1 MIMGIKPIAL
11 PGRFKI
17 PARIKNFNKL
27 AVNELKGLI
36 YLLSG
41 N

>member
-1 MIMGIKPIAL
+1 MIMGIKPRAT
-11 PGRFKI
+11 RKVYI
-17 PARIKNFNKL
+17 PARIKNSNKM